1 MGSVYCMCVDSGS
14 MKDHLPL
21 LKETLKFMV
30 QQLRA
35 DDRLSLISF
44 DDEVSVEVKEIIVA
58 QLLNYT
64 QKWIYCVCL
73 TG

>member
-1 MGSVYCMCVDSGS
+1 MYIVCVDSGS
-14 MKDHLPL
+14 MKEHLPL

-44 DDEVSVEVKEIIVA
+44 DHDVSSKTEEIV
-58 QLLNYT
+58 Y
-64 QKWIYCVCL
+64 
-73 TG
+73 

>member
-1 MGSVYCMCVDSGS
+1 MRE
-14 MKDHLPL
+14 HLPL

-44 DDEVSVEVKEIIVA
+44 DHEVSESEMCSLGEVVYLYKLDMVLRLQCRNIVFNR
-58 QLLNYT
+58 L
-64 QKWIYCVCL
+64 K
-73 TG
+73 

>member
-1 MGSVYCMCVDSGS
+1 MCSGS
-14 MKDHLPL
+14 MREHLPL

-44 DDEVSVEVKEIIVA
+44 DHEVSD
-58 QLLNYT
+58 QLLLICFYNDRYIRL
-64 QKWIYCVCL
+64 K
-73 TG
+73 

>member
-1 MGSVYCMCVDSGS
+1 
-14 MKDHLPL
+14 MKEHLPL

-44 DDEVSVEVKEIIVA
+44 DHEVSVEM
-58 QLLNYT
+58 LF
-64 QKWIYCVCL
+64 
-73 TG
+73 

>member
-1 MGSVYCMCVDSGS
+1 MSAYKSPVYMVNVCFCSGS
-14 MKDHLPL
+14 MRDHLPL

-44 DDEVSVEVKEIIVA
+44 DNEVSYEIEIFNVW
-58 QLLNYT
+58 Y
-64 QKWIYCVCL
+64 
-73 TG
+73 

>member
-1 MGSVYCMCVDSGS
+1 
-14 MKDHLPL
+14 MKEHLPL

-44 DDEVSVEVKEIIVA
+44 DHEVSNALSFSVKDLAVI
-58 QLLNYT
+58 
-64 QKWIYCVCL
+64 
-73 TG
+73 